1 MSTFKLDADVAM
13 PGRRNR
19 YPFEQMTS
27 GQSFEIVGLE
37 ESRKV
42 RNAAYQFAKKVN
54 TDSGIAKGAPGYVS
68 FALRKTDE
76 YPDLDM
82 SGNQKTQTVKNEETG
97 ETKTVKLTVKVFRLW
112 RE

>member
-1 MSTFKLDADVAM
+1 MSFTIEQDVPM

-19 YPFEQMTS
+19 YPFDTMAS
-27 GQSFEIVGLE
+27 GQSFSIEGEE

-42 RNAAYQFAKKVN
+42 RNAAYQYAKKVN
-54 TDSGIAKGAPGYVS
+54 TANAEAIAAGTSAEVK

-76 YPDLDM
+76 VD
-82 SGNQKTQTVKNEETG
+82 TG
-97 ETKTVKLTVKVFRLW
+97 AQDAEGKPVTVKLYRLW

>member
-1 MSTFKLDADVAM
+1 MSFTLQNDIAM

-19 YPFEQMTS
+19 YPFEQMVS
-27 GQSFEIVGLE
+27 GQSFEIVGADE
-37 ESRKV
+37 ARKV

-54 TDSGIAKGAPGYVS
+54 TEKQLKKGDAGHVG

-76 YPDLDM
+76 HEVPGTD
-82 SGNQKTQTVKNEETG
+82 GAPA
-97 ETKTVKLTVKVFRLW
+97 TKVATYRLW